1 MNYSYE
7 VEAFIE
13 CITDQNG
20 NSKRCFVLSF
30 VTGEQQKK
38 VPKKSA
44 RVVSVMIES
53 LQAGCA
59 GPPWLCARLQPSAPS
74 IRGRLLEAY
83 GSRART
89 PGALGCGCM
98 IGQPAADN
106 TTRHRCQG
114 RRGSP
119 LCTRRGTDISIAM
132 KKAFFFAYFLL
143 SPNKRKYEEA

>member
-119 LCTRRGTDISIAM
+119 LCARRGTDISIAM

-143 SPNKRKYEEA
+143 SPNKRK

>member
-74 IRGRLLEAY
+74 NCGRLLEAY
-83 GSRART
+83 GSRAGT
-89 PGALGCGCM
+89 PGAVGCGCK
-98 IGQPAADN
+98 IGAGAVQHFVSS
-106 TTRHRCQG
+106 TTRK
-114 RRGSP
+114 
-119 LCTRRGTDISIAM
+119 LW
-132 KKAFFFAYFLL
+132 K
-143 SPNKRKYEEA
+143 